1 VQLVIVVREDEEA
14 WKSSGDRG
22 QSSVLSISQ
31 TPYRM
36 RHKQIH
42 QALRDQ

>member
-1 VQLVIVVREDEEA
+1 VQLGIVVREDEEA
-14 WKSSGDRG
+14 WKSLGDQG

-31 TPYRM
+31 TSYTM